1 MRTTVELPDE
11 LFRQAKASAALQGRA
26 PEGFGGE
33 GLKLVLQ
40 GTKTSASPTPSR
52 RTEFPI
58 IKAKDPTRRL
68 TPEMV
73 ASAEDQLLSE
83 EAAAHGRL
91 AGH

>member
-26 PEGFGGE
+26 LKDLVAD
-33 GLKLVLQ
+33 GLRLLLQ
-40 GTKTSASPTPSR
+40 SARSSPSPAPPR
-52 RTEFPI
+52 RTQFPI
-58 IKAKDPTRRL
+58 IKSKNPDRRL
-68 TPEMV
+68 TPELV
-73 ASAEDQLLSE
+73 AAAEEQLLSE